1 MRFDWS
7 TLALQLAN
15 FAILVWLLQRFL
27 YRPILRLVDARRAA
41 LEREHAEATGAAET
55 AKRQLSELQAQRA
68 GLAGERAE
76 ALVRAQEESR
86 QLVTTRREEAE
97 RDAAAL
103 MEEARRT
110 LTREREQVLE
120 EARRAAL
127 DLAADIARRVLAE
140 IPESLR
146 VQAWLERVDR
156 HLGSLPPAE
165 RAALSG
171 ELAAGSPLRVL
182 TAWPLAAEAEEGWRL
197 RLRTALGSDVSVVFE
212 TDPALIA
219 GAELRFPHAKL
230 SFSVAGAIAALQ
242 EEVGRRG
249 PDH

>member
-7 TLALQLAN
+7 TLALQLVN

-41 LEREHAEATGAAET
+41 LEREHAEAAGAAET
-55 AKRQLSELQAQRA
+55 AKRQLSELQAQRT
-68 GLAGERAE
+68 GIAGERAE
-76 ALVRAQEESR
+76 ALARAQEESR
-86 QLVTTRREEAE
+86 QLLTSRREQAE
-97 RDAAAL
+97 HDAATL

-110 LTREREQVLE
+110 LAREREQVLE

-127 DLAADIARRVLAE
+127 DLAAGIARRVLAE

-146 VQAWLERVDR
+146 AQAWLERIER

-165 RAALSG
+165 RAALAI
-171 ELAAGSPLRVL
+171 ELTASSPLKVL
-182 TAWPLAAEAEEGWRL
+182 TACPVAAAAEEAWRL
-197 RLRTALGSDVSVVFE
+197 GLRTALGSEVAVEFE

-219 GAELRFPHAKL
+219 GAELHFPHAKL
-230 SFSVAGAIAALQ
+230 SFCVAGAIAALQ

-249 PDH
+249 PGH

>member
-1 MRFDWS
+1 MRIDWT
-7 TLALQLAN
+7 TLALQLVN
-15 FAILVWLLQRFL
+15 FGILVWLLQRFL

-41 LEREHAEATGAAET
+41 LERERGEAASAAEA
-55 AKRQLSELQAQRA
+55 AKRQLTELQAQRA
-68 GLAGERAE
+68 SIAGERAE
-76 ALVRAQEESR
+76 ALGHAQEESR
-86 QLVTTRREEAE
+86 QLLTTRREQAE

-110 LTREREQVLE
+110 LSREREQVLE

-127 DLAADIARRVLAE
+127 DLAADMARRVLAQ

-146 VQAWLERVDR
+146 VQAWLERIER
-156 HLGSLPPAE
+156 HLGSLPPAQ
-165 RAALSG
+165 RAALSN
-171 ELAAGSPLRVL
+171 ELTASSPLKVL
-182 TAWPLAAEAEEGWRL
+182 TACPVATEAEEAWRL
-197 RLRTALGSDVSVVFE
+197 GLRTALGSGVSVVFE

-219 GAELRFPHAKL
+219 GAELRFPHAQL

-242 EEVGRRG
+242 EEAGRRG